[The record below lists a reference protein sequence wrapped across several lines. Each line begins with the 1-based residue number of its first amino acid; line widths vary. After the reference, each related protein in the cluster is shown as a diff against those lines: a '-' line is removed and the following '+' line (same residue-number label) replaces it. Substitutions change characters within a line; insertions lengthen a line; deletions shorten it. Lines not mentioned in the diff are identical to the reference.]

1 MTTQE
6 QLREQFKS
14 STVWSA
20 ILANGDM
27 VVDPNEL
34 YTFME
39 RFISQ
44 ATKEAVEAVGIL
56 REWSTEAR
64 QDMKSASTNHD
75 HNYYYNMGLVE
86 GYEDAISLIDEALS
100 IPPNSKDEMYHQ
112 HAKSCCYLS
121 PCGCVCH
128 SIPPNA
134 DRTGDK
140 GIIK

>member
-64 QDMKSASTNHD
+64 QDMKRASTNHD

-100 IPPNSKDEMYHQ
+100 IPPN
-112 HAKSCCYLS
+112 
-121 PCGCVCH
+121 
-128 SIPPNA
+128 A
-134 DRTGDK
+134 DRTGSR
-140 GIIK
+140 GLIK